1 VRTTV
6 RRVSHSNPW
15 PSLAEERAELLV
27 VTRHAVPTDGRAD
40 FVERARTAL
49 GALAQ
54 NPGYL
59 SGCIAQSTDD
69 ADTFVIES
77 RWADVGAYR
86 RALSSFD
93 VKINAV
99 PLLSTAFDESSAFEV
114 IVTRSATDE
123 TVGTSG
129 LAHDAREIGLG
140 SAAGPDI
147 RSATP

>member
-1 VRTTV
+1 M
-6 RRVSHSNPW
+6 SHSNPW

-27 VTRHAVPTDGRAD
+27 VTRHAVPAGNRAE
-40 FVERARTAL
+40 FLERARTAL
-49 GALAQ
+49 AALAQ
-54 NPGYL
+54 NTGYL

-69 ADTFVIES
+69 ADLFVIES
-77 RWADVGAYR
+77 RWVDVGAYR

>member
-1 VRTTV
+1 MM
-6 RRVSHSNPW
+6 
-15 PSLAEERAELLV
+15 AEERAELLV
-27 VTRHAVPTDGRAD
+27 VTRHAVPTGSRAE
-40 FVERARTAL
+40 FLERARTAL
-49 GALAQ
+49 AALAQ
-54 NPGYL
+54 NAGYL

-99 PLLSTAFDESSAFEV
+99 PLLSTAHDESSAFEV
-114 IVTRSATDE
+114 IVTRSVTEE
-123 TVGTSG
+123 TVGASG
-129 LAHDAREIGLG
+129 LAHDAGEIGLG